1 MTALKK
7 YAKLEGPGLWAGSGP
22 DQRREVI
29 VAFGD
34 ATLIIMDSKSE
45 QVLSHWSLPA
55 VERLNPGKRPAIYS
69 PDAENSETLE
79 LDDDLL
85 IEALTT
91 LRAALNP
98 PLGLFQ
104 RLRRAAIWGAAVAGV
119 ALGVFVVPSTLAK
132 HTTSVVPMAKRVE
145 LGEAM
150 LTDLSQEGA
159 RICQGGLGVNAL
171 AALQRRLFDG
181 PGRLV
186 VVDGLEMPNPR
197 VQHMPGRL
205 FVIDA
210 RLLDAAESPEELAG
224 AILVAASRTTADEP
238 LRALLRY
245 AGSLATFRLLT
256 SGDLPVRALRGHA
269 SALLRAPARLPDADA
284 ALAQFT
290 RAGVSPLAFITSP
303 VAMDPARDTLA
314 PALRMGP
321 AISQAAPVLSDGQWV
336 SLLAL
341 CDA

>member
-1 MTALKK
+1 MTALTK
-7 YAKLEGPGLWAGSGP
+7 YAKLEGSGLWAASGP
-22 DQRREVI
+22 DHRREVI

-34 ATLIIMDSKSE
+34 ATLIILDSKSE

-69 PDAENSETLE
+69 PDAEHSETLE

-85 IEALTT
+85 IEALTE

-98 PLGLFQ
+98 PLGLLQ
-104 RLRRAAIWGAAVAGV
+104 RLRRGALWGAAVAGL

-132 HTTSVVPMAKRVE
+132 HTTSVVPSAKRVE
-145 LGEAM
+145 LGESM

-159 RICQGGLGVNAL
+159 RICLSGLGANAL

-186 VVDGLEMPNPR
+186 VVDGLDTPGPR

-210 RLLDAAESPEELAG
+210 RLLSVAESPEELAG
-224 AILVAASRTTADEP
+224 AVLVAATRAAIGDP
-238 LRALLRY
+238 LGDLLRY

-256 SGDLPVRALRGHA
+256 SGDLPARALRGHA
-269 SALLRAPARLPDADA
+269 SALLRAPAEVPDADA
-284 ALAQFT
+284 VLEQFVRT
-290 RAGVSPLAFITSP
+290 NVSPLAFALSP
-303 VAMDPARDTLA
+303 AAMDPARDALA
-314 PALRMGP
+314 PALR
-321 AISQAAPVLSDGQWV
+321 AAPPVAQAGAVLSDGQWV

-341 CDA
+341 CD